1 MPDVTINLWTL
12 ILGAAS
18 GLAGVLGAKGGNRF
32 VMGAVFG
39 AVTAAIL
46 TIADSFKTA
55 LQIASP
61 FMVFALVYNLGLGV
75 LQKLMPQFQVYF
87 LAMPLTIMIG
97 LAILASLVATILGL
111 YRSFMETGLMRLV
124 PT

>member
-18 GLAGVLGAKGGNRF
+18 GLAGVLGAKAGNRY

-46 TIADSFKTA
+46 TIARGY
-55 LQIASP
+55 I
-61 FMVFALVYNLGLGV
+61 
-75 LQKLMPQFQVYF
+75 
-87 LAMPLTIMIG
+87 
-97 LAILASLVATILGL
+97 
-111 YRSFMETGLMRLV
+111 
-124 PT
+124 

>member
-46 TIADSFKTA
+46 TIARGY
-55 LQIASP
+55 I
-61 FMVFALVYNLGLGV
+61 
-75 LQKLMPQFQVYF
+75 
-87 LAMPLTIMIG
+87 
-97 LAILASLVATILGL
+97 
-111 YRSFMETGLMRLV
+111 
-124 PT
+124 